1 MKKKIS
7 RLVATLLVM
16 VLMAS
21 VFTGCDKKTSTHENG
36 AATSQGAGSAY
47 ERKDI
52 KVAALKGPT
61 AIGMVKLMNDNEEK
75 KTANNYTFQI
85 EAAADAFT
93 AGLIKGEVQIAAMP
107 CNAAATLYN

>member
-1 MKKKIS
+1 MRARI
-7 RLVATLLVM
+7 
-16 VLMAS
+16 
-21 VFTGCDKKTSTHENG
+21 
-36 AATSQGAGSAY
+36 
-47 ERKDI
+47 
-52 KVAALKGPT
+52 LKLRHLRDPT

-107 CNAAATLYN
+107 L

>member
-21 VFTGCDKKTSTHENG
+21 VFTGCDKNTSTHENS
-36 AATSQGAGSAY
+36 AATSQDAGSAY
-47 ERKDI
+47 ESRDI

-61 AIGMVKLMNDNEEK
+61 DVSPSKYN
-75 KTANNYTFQI
+75 
-85 EAAADAFT
+85 FT
-93 AGLIKGEVQIAAMP
+93 PSLIA
-107 CNAAATLYN
+107 

>member
-7 RLVATLLVM
+7 RLAAILLV
-16 VLMAS
+16 MAS
-21 VFTGCDKKTSTHENG
+21 VFTGCDKNTSTHENS
-36 AATSQGAGSAY
+36 AATSQDAGSAY
-47 ERKDI
+47 ESKDI

-93 AGLIKGEVQIAAMP
+93 AGLIKGA
-107 CNAAATLYN
+107 L